1 MREKNILDYRV
12 MSFVLHLLSWLRK
25 LAQQD
30 LSNHNLNEEVFFLA
44 NQMIRKRFQGL
55 HPVAILVLSRD

>member
-30 LSNHNLNEEVFFLA
+30 LSKLNEEVFFLA